1 MKKEKKIV
9 RNNSERKREPQGHN
23 AQLAEHIKKILL
35 GTKDPLPIV
44 LSGQHPEKFN
54 SSDLMPSFR
63 KTSCIDIPAY
73 FPFPL
78 LPESCS
84 NRYQNRWREQTMDF
98 PSLSQSVSKESK
110 FADTLKHLEIYE
122 DLSHQLDRYTTLLE
136 NAEKHQY
143 SVRPRTYEKVW
154 NEYAEKQSSLKKDRE
169 EQSALLQKGIQGFL
183 QEQSRLKEVCQEQ
196 EDRIEEITFRVTV
209 GEFTE
214 DEIQPERKELE
225 QELLNHTTNLDQ
237 ISQIL
242 SRSIQIGLL
251 QETEGPD
258 KRDDLKEGETN
269 GGRSRHRPE
278 WDYQSR

>member
-1 MKKEKKIV
+1 M
-9 RNNSERKREPQGHN
+9 NS
-23 AQLAEHIKKILL
+23 
-35 GTKDPLPIV
+35 
-44 LSGQHPEKFN
+44 
-54 SSDLMPSFR
+54 
-63 KTSCIDIPAY
+63 
-73 FPFPL
+73 
-78 LPESCS
+78 
-84 NRYQNRWREQTMDF
+84 
-98 PSLSQSVSKESK
+98 PSLSKSVSKESK

-122 DLSHQLDRYTTLLE
+122 NLRHQLDRYTTLLE

-169 EQSALLQKGIQGFL
+169 EQSALLQKEIQGFL

-225 QELLNHTTNLDQ
+225 QELLNHTTELDQ